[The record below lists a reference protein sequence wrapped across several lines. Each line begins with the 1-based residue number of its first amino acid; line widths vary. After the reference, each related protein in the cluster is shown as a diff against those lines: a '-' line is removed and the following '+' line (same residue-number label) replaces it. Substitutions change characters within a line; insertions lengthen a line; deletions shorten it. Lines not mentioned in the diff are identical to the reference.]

1 MATRTCHHK
10 GCNKLPTF
18 NKTRKTSGKFCA
30 EHKKDGMVSIMYRH
44 CNNQVDKIFKMLP
57 RELQW
62 EILTDFV
69 GGFAV
74 RFNRLRRLLSDDIQE
89 KIVDH
94 NFGLT
99 WRSWRR
105 LRLKPFIRFP
115 FSDHDHLTLSILN
128 RWRVTCFRSD
138 GTIWNDYDENND
150 YDPDL
155 LSVVAVAEFSR
166 QGACV
171 VLFKSHNTGNLSYGC
186 RCYYNTGWDGK
197 WIITDINDSVVLP
210 PFEKHV
216 YPSYPNTNKKLGRPI
231 QKMKLHDPIPEVPE
245 YLSYQQIQAWKE
257 GRYIT

>member
-94 NFGLT
+94 NFGLNWLLELILAILSFPILST
-99 WRSWRR
+99 FRR
-105 LRLKPFIRFP
+105 YKLRL
-115 FSDHDHLTLSILN
+115 TLN
-128 RWRVTCFRSD
+128 
-138 GTIWNDYDENND
+138 
-150 YDPDL
+150 
-155 LSVVAVAEFSR
+155 FSR
-166 QGACV
+166 
-171 VLFKSHNTGNLSYGC
+171 FN
-186 RCYYNTGWDGK
+186 
-197 WIITDINDSVVLP
+197 INMTVSTILDVC
-210 PFEKHV
+210 
-216 YPSYPNTNKKLGRPI
+216 
-231 QKMKLHDPIPEVPE
+231 
-245 YLSYQQIQAWKE
+245 
-257 GRYIT
+257 